1 MRKGTKVRL
10 LKDNSIGVITDS
22 AFFKLNGKKHL
33 RYEVKK
39 KGAKE
44 KCWYPEEELGPVV
57 EHCKITVEGEN
68 NQVLFANIGYNHDKG
83 EAAINITGDNPTN
96 LKGHH
101 GYHLN
106 TLLYMLNGMNATV
119 IDTALETE

>member
-22 AFFKLNGKKHL
+22 AFFKLNGKKHI

-39 KGAKE
+39 KGVKD
-44 KCWYPEEELGPVV
+44 KCWHPEEELGPVV

-68 NQVLFANIGYNHDKG
+68 NQVIVCQYRLQSDRQG
-83 EAAINITGDNPTN
+83 ERQPST
-96 LKGHH
+96 
-101 GYHLN
+101 
-106 TLLYMLNGMNATV
+106 
-119 IDTALETE
+119 